1 MSWQENWRWS
11 QPPSPWERELL
22 LRDRLK
28 DLEHASDDHQEDL
41 DAHTATIKDHG
52 RRLTRVEAGV
62 ALILLLLANSK
73 AATITPEAA
82 HFVASILKAWTR

>member
-1 MSWQENWRWS
+1 MNWQGNWHSSPPQS
-11 QPPSPWERELL
+11 QWEREIA

-28 DLEHASDDHQEDL
+28 DLEHASEGNAENLEDQ
-41 DAHTATIKDHG
+41 AVTIKDHG

-62 ALILLLLANSK
+62 ALILLILANSK
-73 AATITPEAA
+73 AAALTPEAA